1 MDCHS
6 ICFKKETCT
15 SFFPTIKNHQT
26 SPYICKQ
33 CTYTTN
39 ALIPL
44 TIINST
50 IINTHKRTLTKAS
63 YIKKV

>member
-33 CTYTTN
+33 CTYTTDN
-39 ALIPL
+39 NKLY
-44 TIINST
+44 NNKHSQK
-50 IINTHKRTLTKAS
+50 NTNKSKLH
-63 YIKKV
+63 